1 MIDLDSKDY
10 YKEFTNSEAYLN
22 IRKTVEALNSITLKF
37 AEQIKPLNDALNQ
50 LKDSL
55 PVFSSIYKPML
66 ETAKRIGEI
75 VAKELENPESQLS
88 YYRYFETLSNFFWV
102 MPYKIGSNQIKDLIK
117 EEHSEEE
124 FDKFMLNYFTNS
136 LLKELFFDIEK
147 MLFDNKKVIFDQC
160 VNSFNR
166 EEYALCS
173 LGLYSII
180 DDVLAFYLKDKGCV
194 SRRGILKPIVDE
206 IANNEDFGQNQTMDF
221 ILLMM
226 DKNVDDLYKN
236 ISFNEKVLVG
246 KNKDTNRHASIH
258 GKYYSNKR
266 ESDLM
271 LFNSLY
277 WLLGLQNYLTKYKDK
292 IKYNKNKKSFE
303 IN

>member
-1 MIDLDSKDY
+1 MSDLDLKDF
-10 YKEFTNSEAYLN
+10 YKEFTNSEAYQN
-22 IRKTVEALNSITLKF
+22 IRKTVEALSSITLNV
-37 AEQIKPLNDALNQ
+37 AEQIKPLNDALNR

-55 PVFSSIYKPML
+55 PDFSSIYKPIL
-66 ETAKRIGEI
+66 EMAKRMGEI

-88 YYRYFETLSNFFWV
+88 YYRYFEALSNFFWV
-102 MPYKIGSNQIKDLIK
+102 MPYKIDSNQIKDLTK

-136 LLKELFFDIEK
+136 LLKELFFDIGK
-147 MLFDNKKVIFDQC
+147 MLSNNKKVIFDQC

-194 SRRGILKPIVDE
+194 SRRGVLKPIVDE
-206 IANNEDFGQNQTMDF
+206 IDNNEDFGQNQTMDF

-226 DKNVDDLYKN
+226 DKNIDDLYKN

-246 KNKDTNRHASIH
+246 KNKDTNRHISMH

-277 WLLGLQNYLTKYKDK
+277 WLLGLQNYLAKYKDK
-292 IKYNKNKKSFE
+292 IEYNKNTKTFE

>member
-1 MIDLDSKDY
+1 M
-10 YKEFTNSEAYLN
+10 
-22 IRKTVEALNSITLKF
+22 
-37 AEQIKPLNDALNQ
+37 
-50 LKDSL
+50 
-55 PVFSSIYKPML
+55 
-66 ETAKRIGEI
+66 TA
-75 VAKELENPESQLS
+75 
-88 YYRYFETLSNFFWV
+88 
-102 MPYKIGSNQIKDLIK
+102 
-117 EEHSEEE
+117 
-124 FDKFMLNYFTNS
+124 
-136 LLKELFFDIEK
+136 FFDIEI
-147 MLFDNKKVIFDQC
+147 MLSDNKKVIFDQC
-160 VNSFNR
+160 INSFNR

-221 ILLMM
+221 ILIMM
-226 DKNVDDLYKN
+226 DKNVDGLYKN
-236 ISFNEKVLVG
+236 ISFNEEVMVG
-246 KNKDTNRHASIH
+246 KNKDTNRHVSMH

-277 WLLGLQNYLTKYKDK
+277 WLLGLQNYLARYKDK
-292 IKYNKNKKSFE
+292 IKYNKNTKTFV

>member
-1 MIDLDSKDY
+1 M
-10 YKEFTNSEAYLN
+10 
-22 IRKTVEALNSITLKF
+22 
-37 AEQIKPLNDALNQ
+37 
-50 LKDSL
+50 
-55 PVFSSIYKPML
+55 
-66 ETAKRIGEI
+66 TA
-75 VAKELENPESQLS
+75 
-88 YYRYFETLSNFFWV
+88 
-102 MPYKIGSNQIKDLIK
+102 
-117 EEHSEEE
+117 
-124 FDKFMLNYFTNS
+124 
-136 LLKELFFDIEK
+136 FFDIEI
-147 MLFDNKKVIFDQC
+147 MLSDNKKVIFNQC

-180 DDVLAFYLKDKGCV
+180 DDVLAFYLEDKGCV

-206 IANNEDFGQNQTMDF
+206 IDNYEDFGKNQTTDF

-246 KNKDTNRHASIH
+246 KNKDTNRHVSMH

-277 WLLGLQNYLTKYKDK
+277 WLLGLQNYLAKYKDK
-292 IKYNKNKKSFE
+292 IKYNKNKKTFE